1 MLQTCPGVRA
11 SVGDPKIPLRHLRY
25 QTQQR
30 VDPRVREVRQHLVI
44 PLQEQVGQRLLQRAL
59 LQLQACLRVEQEPI
73 GEQLEV
79 LLPQK

>member
-11 SVGDPKIPLRHLRY
+11 SVGDPKIPLLHLRC

-30 VDPRVREVRQHLVI
+30 VDLRVTEVHQLLVS
-44 PLQEQVGQRLLQRAL
+44 PLQEQVGLRLLQRAL

>member
-1 MLQTCPGVRA
+1 MT
-11 SVGDPKIPLRHLRY
+11 
-25 QTQQR
+25 
-30 VDPRVREVRQHLVI
+30 EVHQLLVS

-59 LQLQACLRVEQEPI
+59 LQLQACLRAEQEPI